1 MRYPTR
7 APSRKFKTLPIS
19 QAMLRALKRCI
30 AGSARLILAATLA
43 SCSAHLPS
51 APSLTLSGALSM
63 VGKPNLTSFLGVR
76 FGDSLYLV
84 QTRFPSGM
92 METGVYGADTYRID
106 NIEVQSIRYE
116 RVKYE
121 FATYSGMQ
129 LVAAWFTADSSG
141 KVLGKLVQAIG
152 PPTRQSNLK
161 GSSPV
166 DTEASWELPHGERV
180 IFSGPRRFVAVLGPG
195 GSTLKHDIPGTDTP

>member
-7 APSRKFKTLPIS
+7 ALTSKFKTLRIP
-19 QAMLRALKRCI
+19 QAMLRALIWCI
-30 AGSARLILAATLA
+30 AASSRLILATIMA

-51 APSLTLSGALSM
+51 VPSITMPKALSM

-116 RVKYE
+116 QVKYE
-121 FATYSGMQ
+121 FTTYSGMQ
-129 LVAAWFTADSSG
+129 LVMARFTADSSA

-161 GSSPV
+161 GSSPI

-195 GSTLKHDIPGTDTP
+195 GSVLKHDLPDTDTP